1 MLTLQEVARAVDATY
16 AGPDLAVANV
26 TTDSRSV
33 KPGDLFFALKGD
45 RFDGHEF
52 VEQALSRGA
61 VAAVVSIKNAA
72 WPESIAPLLMV
83 KDTRLALGR
92 LAAFWRQRFAI
103 PVIGVTGS
111 NGKTTVKEMLA
122 AIFRMTGEGLATR
135 GNLNNDI
142 GVPLTLL
149 SLRHTHKFAVIE
161 MGANHRGEIAYL
173 TNLVRPDVA
182 LVNNAGAAH
191 LEGFGTLADVVAAK
205 SEIFSGLGE
214 DGVAVINADDANA
227 EAFRRNA
234 QPHRR
239 ITFGIDFP
247 ADVCTTAQSI
257 AQVMSDGQYVT
268 RFELRAFQETVS
280 ATLPL
285 VGRHN
290 VMNALAATAAA
301 LACGLRL
308 TDVAQGLANMQGAQ
322 GRLQIKR
329 GSSGTRV
336 IDDTYNAN
344 PNSFAAAIE
353 VLAGFAKPR
362 MVVLGDMAELGPG
375 SAELHRQVGARARDK
390 DVDLLY
396 ATGKQSI
403 EAVRA
408 FGKAGRH
415 FESVDALIAALLQQL
430 AQKDWQNATILVKGS
445 RSMRMENIVNAVCG
459 QGVAQDGVHQCI
471 RGII

>member
-1 MLTLQEVARAVDATY
+1 MLTLLEVARAVDATY
-16 AGPDLAVANV
+16 AGPVLAIANV

-45 RFDGHEF
+45 QFDGHDF
-52 VEQALSRGA
+52 VEQAFSRGA
-61 VAAVVSIKNAA
+61 VGAVVATSNPAR
-72 WPESIAPLLMV
+72 PRSTEPLLVV

-122 AIFRMTGEGLATR
+122 AIFRTRGEGLATR

-149 SLRHTHKFAVIE
+149 ALRQPHKFAVIE

-173 TNLVRPDVA
+173 TSLVRPDVA

-205 SEIFSGLGE
+205 SEIFSGLSE
-214 DGVAVINADDANA
+214 DGVAVINADDANS

-234 QPHRR
+234 QSHRC

-247 ADVCTTAQSI
+247 ADVGTAAQSI
-257 AQVMSDGQYVT
+257 TQVMSDGQHVT
-268 RFELRAFQETVS
+268 RFQLRAFQETVS

-285 VGRHN
+285 LGRHN

-301 LACGLRL
+301 LACDLRL
-308 TDVAQGLANMQGAQ
+308 TDVVQGLANMQGAQ

-329 GSSGTRV
+329 GSSGARV

-390 DVDLLY
+390 GVELLF

-415 FESVDALIAALLQQL
+415 FESVDELIAALLQQL
-430 AQKDWQNATILVKGS
+430 AQKDWLNATILVKGS
-445 RSMRMENIVNAVCG
+445 RSMRMENIVNALCG
-459 QGVAQDGVHQCI
+459 QGVAQGGVHRCVW
-471 RGII
+471 GIV